1 MCNNVLN
8 LFMCNCVLNIYY
20 WINIKLMYTLD
31 VIKFIVKIYY
41 ILKILFINFLN
52 NDFYIYIYIYSSD
65 EDVLK

>member
-1 MCNNVLN
+1 
-8 LFMCNCVLNIYY
+8 
-20 WINIKLMYTLD
+20 MYTLD

-52 NDFYIYIYIYSSD
+52 NDFYIYIYSSD

>member
-1 MCNNVLN
+1 MYNNVLN

-52 NDFYIYIYIYSSD
+52 NDFYIYIYSSD